1 MSSSTECTDLNR
13 LFLHLLASNFVLIY
27 LIISF
32 IILPPPIHLSAGHGC
47 LFICTFKPSLSA
59 PPPAPHPHPPFPNTL
74 LVNTLYLLLHLMSF
88 FLPFT

>member
-1 MSSSTECTDLNR
+1 MSSSTECTDLSR

-47 LFICTFKPSLSA
+47 LFICTFKPSLTA
-59 PPPAPHPHPPFPNTL
+59 PPPNPHFPNTL
-74 LVNTLYLLLHLMSF
+74 LVNTLYLLLLHLMSF
-88 FLPFT
+88 FLPLT

>member
-1 MSSSTECTDLNR
+1 MSSSTECTDLNH

-47 LFICTFKPSLSA
+47 LFICTFKPSLTNL
-59 PPPAPHPHPPFPNTL
+59 PPFPKHTL
-74 LVNTLYLLLHLMSF
+74 GQHTLSSSSHVLF
-88 FLPFT
+88 FTLNVVQ